1 MGNDRYAASY
11 SSTTTEVDGA
21 SIHRT
26 QSNCYCCYCGGV
38 QWGILKTFYYCIKE
52 AFSLSSH
59 TRFLV
64 SYSILHYMGIPSCD
78 RDYRDGNRTVL
89 QSDGSPCLFIC
100 AFPRCAQF
108 HHLHVPTVPQ
118 VQESTSRLAYILI
131 SVRMQY
137 GFSTKCFGW
146 SQFC

>member
-26 QSNCYCCYCGGV
+26 QSK
-38 QWGILKTFYYCIKE
+38 GILKTFYYCIKE

-131 SVRMQY
+131 NVRM
-137 GFSTKCFGW
+137 
-146 SQFC
+146 